1 MSINP
6 NTQYT
11 LSGSQITDLRDYVQ
25 AAMESPSTLLG
36 STAPSSSTAAD
47 VGQLYLN
54 TTNDKVYICTA
65 KTSQGGTPE
74 TFTYTWEEVGGS
86 GGSNITMSDTD
97 PGEGSALAADNYIA
111 YYGGDPIIEDYSTLE
126 VNTGVKWIDGKVIY
140 KKTVSTGALP
150 NTNATYTQHGIS
162 NISKVIKA
170 EGYATDGTSFHPL
183 PYANTASNGSV
194 AVQVT
199 RTNIMLSTTSDQ
211 SAYTESYITLY
222 YTKSF

>member
-65 KTSQGGTPE
+65 KTAQGTVPE
-74 TFTYTWEEVGGS
+74 TYLYTWEEVGGS
-86 GGSNITMSDTD
+86 GGSNITMSATD

-111 YYGGDPIIEDYSTLE
+111 YYGGDPVVADYSTSE
-126 VNTGVKWIDGKVIY
+126 INTGATWIDGSPIY
-140 KKTVSTGALP
+140 KKTFSF
-150 NTNATYTQHGIS
+150 TNIGSATRVAKNHGIS
-162 NISKVIKA
+162 NFGTAIKM
-170 EGYATDGTSFHPL
+170 EWVYTPGSGYWL
-183 PYANTASNGSV
+183 NGSENTNTMVEMGPTQV
-194 AVQVT
+194 ALNFGSSWGTNYTGHVT
-199 RTNIMLSTTSDQ
+199 
-211 SAYTESYITLY
+211 AY
-222 YTKSF
+222 YTKSS